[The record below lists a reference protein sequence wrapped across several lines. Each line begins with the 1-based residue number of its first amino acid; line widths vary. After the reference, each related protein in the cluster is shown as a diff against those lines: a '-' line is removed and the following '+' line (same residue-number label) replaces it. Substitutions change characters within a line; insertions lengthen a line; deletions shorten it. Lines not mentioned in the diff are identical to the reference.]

1 MSRAVSNAGTRLAGF
16 GHRWLPFADAASADL
31 SLGRLLRLSL
41 FQLSTGMAIVLLTG
55 TLNRIMVVELGQ
67 PASWVSLMLAI
78 PLLMAPARALIGY
91 RSDHHRSFLGW
102 RRIPYL
108 WSGTMMQFGGLA
120 FMPFALILMTE
131 PHSGPGFSG
140 SCCRDG
146 GIFAYR
152 AGHACGANRRAGASH
167 RSRD

>member
-1 MSRAVSNAGTRLAGF
+1 
-16 GHRWLPFADAASADL
+16 
-31 SLGRLLRLSL
+31 
-41 FQLSTGMAIVLLTG
+41 MAIVLLTG
-55 TLNRIMVVELGQ
+55 TLNRVMVVELGQ

-91 RSDHHRSFLGW
+91 RSDNHRSFLGW

-131 PHSGPGFSG
+131 PHSNVARS
-140 SCCRDG
+140 SESRQ
-146 GIFAYR
+146 R
-152 AGHACGANRRAGASH
+152 A
-167 RSRD
+167 